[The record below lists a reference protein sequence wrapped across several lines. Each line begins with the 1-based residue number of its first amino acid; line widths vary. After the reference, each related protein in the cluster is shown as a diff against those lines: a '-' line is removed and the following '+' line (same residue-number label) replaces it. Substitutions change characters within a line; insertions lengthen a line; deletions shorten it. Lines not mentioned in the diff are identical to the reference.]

1 MPRATTRPAPH
12 ASPAPPSGATAPPRP
27 PEIPAEAP
35 LVTFF
40 RMIDQARLPERAE
53 RSAAGSLPT
62 RAFRYCDAI
71 TTATGF
77 GWYLFAPMDIELYFD
92 GNEVFASLDGGEGF
106 FPLSI
111 IQFPD
116 FAARFD
122 AAAPDGIKGFSPPFL
137 GCMQEPGIVQ
147 IWSGLTARTA
157 PGWSVL
163 VRPCANLP
171 GNRGFEVFEGVIE
184 TDHWFGPLF
193 MNLRLTRTHGPIR
206 FGRDWPI
213 AMVQVVPQAAYAEAT
228 LRQAETID
236 SLEAFAPSDWQA
248 YADTVVRRCTQPVR
262 TPGAYAVENRKRRKG
277 QAPSEAAA
285 TTAGPHPAPGAS
297 ACPYAAAAAGE

>member
-1 MPRATTRPAPH
+1 MTRPAL
-12 ASPAPPSGATAPPRP
+12 AQTPAPALPQD
-27 PEIPAEAP
+27 AP
-35 LVTFF
+35 LVKFF
-40 RMIDQARLPERAE
+40 RMIDQARLPLRAD

-71 TTATGF
+71 ATATGF
-77 GWYLFAPMDIELYFD
+77 GWYLFAPMDFELCFD
-92 GNEVFASLDGGEGF
+92 GNEVFATWAGLDGW

-116 FAARFD
+116 FQARFD
-122 AAAPDGIKGFSPPFL
+122 AAAPEGIKGFSPPFL

-147 IWSGLTARTA
+147 IWSGLSVQTA

-171 GNRGFEVFEGVIE
+171 GNRGFEVFEGIVE

-193 MNLRLTRTHGPIR
+193 SNLRLTRTHGPIR
-206 FGRDWPI
+206 FSREWPI
-213 AMVQVVPQAAYAEAT
+213 AMVQVVPQIAYAEEA
-228 LRQAETID
+228 LKSAETVD
-236 SLEAFAPSDWQA
+236 SLEQFAPEHWQA

-262 TPGAYAVENRKRRKG
+262 TPGAYAVENRRRRRG
-277 QAPSEAAA
+277 TGSLPASGEAAK
-285 TTAGPHPAPGAS
+285 
-297 ACPYAAAAAGE
+297 CPYAAGATAA

>member
-1 MPRATTRPAPH
+1 MTRASSRSAAAPARPAAPQ
-12 ASPAPPSGATAPPRP
+12 APADAPPGT
-27 PEIPAEAP
+27 P

-40 RMIDQARLPERAE
+40 RLIDQARLPERAE

-77 GWYLFAPMDIELYFD
+77 GWYLFAPMDFELVFD
-92 GNEVFASLDGGEGF
+92 GNEVFASWDGTEGW

-122 AAAPDGIKGFSPPFL
+122 AAAPEGIKGFSPPFL

-213 AMVQVVPQAAYAEAT
+213 AMVQVVPQIAYAEAT
-228 LRQAETID
+228 LRQVETVD

-262 TPGAYAVENRKRRKG
+262 TPGAYAVENRKRRKADPPA
-277 QAPSEAAA
+277 QNPP
-285 TTAGPHPAPGAS
+285 GPHPA
-297 ACPYAAAAAGE
+297 ACPYASAAAGE